1 MQLKSSINRNPL
13 SNSHLKSISM
23 SYFVKLFSGKYR
35 RFFLSNYDFKQKF
48 LPSFCSL
55 TFAQNSSAS
64 PPPPSAQHSASC
76 AVPLPC
82 LLYTSHPPFR
92 TIGHSRLHVKNQ
104 KLRHYPQLQTETR
117 FLRSNRRLPEN
128 LRSIY
133 PRRHAQPYACL
144 LYTSRCV

>member
-76 AVPLPC
+76 AVPLP
-82 LLYTSHPPFR
+82 LPSIRHVS
-92 TIGHSRLHVKNQ
+92 GHSFSNAP
-104 KLRHYPQLQTETR
+104 YPLL
-117 FLRSNRRLPEN
+117 FSLLPTSTVSTGEW
-128 LRSIY
+128 LLPVVPFVPASSIS
-133 PRRHAQPYACL
+133 
-144 LYTSRCV
+144 T